1 MKNLILFSVLFLT
14 LLFIVDNAVSQTIGK
29 SDSTNMGWDQLAD
42 DMEVFMERLEF
53 KDGAFEKW
61 EKIPNIRQL
70 VVLDAWAAFALPY
83 MEGVL
88 PTIDDDQVRQDA
100 AAYIG
105 WLQGD
110 KDLGM
115 KWVTLSNERQQ
126 AVYEAR
132 NKPDIDAMKIL
143 IARLRGN

>member
-1 MKNLILFSVLFLT
+1 M
-14 LLFIVDNAVSQTIGK
+14 SQTNGK
-29 SDSTNMGWDQLAD
+29 SDSTNMGWNQLAD

-53 KDGAFEKW
+53 KDGSFEKW

-88 PTIDDDQVRQDA
+88 PTIDDEQVRQDA
-100 AAYIG
+100 TTYIG

-115 KWVTLSNERQQ
+115 KWITLSNERQQ

-132 NKPDIDAMKIL
+132 NKPDVEAMKIL